1 MTFKHTKGTMTVE
14 ACVYPAPGQMF
25 KGAVKITTMRDKKTI
40 EQLTGRGCGR
50 PMNTPAKAM
59 ELAEIAARRLVG
71 LEIL

>member
-1 MTFKHTKGTMTVE
+1 MTVE

-50 PMNTPAKAM
+50 PMNTAAKAM